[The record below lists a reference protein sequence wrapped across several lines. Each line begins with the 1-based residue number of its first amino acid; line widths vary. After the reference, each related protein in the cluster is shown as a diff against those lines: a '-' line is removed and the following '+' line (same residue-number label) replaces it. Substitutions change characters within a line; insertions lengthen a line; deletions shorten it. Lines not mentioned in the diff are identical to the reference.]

1 MAAAETLKTTVEQF
15 TTAGNA
21 AFKDQVEK
29 SLAGLNEMNTHSKK
43 NLEAVVASVTAATK
57 GAESLGA
64 LAMAYSKRAME
75 DQVAAAKALAGA
87 KSVQEAVELQTSWA
101 KTALELYMSEMG
113 KMGETVAATVK
124 DSMKPLNE
132 RVTATVEKI
141 QSVK

>member
-1 MAAAETLKTTVEQF
+1 MAAAEALKTTVEQF

-29 SLAGLNEMNTHSKK
+29 SLASLNEMNTHSKK

-101 KTALELYMSEMG
+101 
-113 KMGETVAATVK
+113 
-124 DSMKPLNE
+124 
-132 RVTATVEKI
+132 
-141 QSVK
+141 